1 MKSGRYLKNYLLKR
15 TKMSKLKSK
24 KYYRD
29 LFDKSEWT
37 FEALE
42 EADKLCEI
50 IAKEELNIDIYTNQY
65 EVVTSEQLLDAMSL
79 IGLPISYPHWSFGK
93 NFSQQ
98 QTAYKR
104 GQMGLSYEMIINS
117 NPCISYNMEDNTT
130 CLMLLVIAH
139 AGMGHNH
146 FFKNNYM
153 FKQWTN
159 ADTIVDYMKFA
170 RDYILKCE
178 EIYGPETVE
187 EVLDACHSIQDYG
200 VDKYKKPTKISPE
213 KERKR
218 FLEALEFER
227 KDYNPLWD
235 TIPNYKEKKKKKQRP
250 KKALPQPEEN
260 ILYFIEKNSPSLPI
274 WKREIVRICRK
285 ISQYFYPQAQTK
297 MINEGFATFS
307 HYYIVNSLYDKGYL
321 SEGFM
326 LEFIKHHTGVIT
338 QPAYNSNYYS
348 GINPYTM
355 GFNIFMDIKR
365 ICEDPTEEDK
375 KWFPELIGKD
385 WREEI
390 IYAAANY
397 RDDSFV
403 SQYLSPKV
411 IRDMR
416 LFEVTDIESEKEY
429 SISSIHDEEGYKS
442 IIETLS
448 NQYNRERYLPDIQ
461 VTGFDKNGDRSLVL
475 THNKRNKQKLDEEE
489 ADEVVYN
496 IHQLWNYPVYIV
508 SEDEEGH
515 VDEVSYYG
523 MM

>member
-1 MKSGRYLKNYLLKR
+1 MP
-15 TKMSKLKSK
+15 KLKSK
-24 KYYRD
+24 EYYRN
-29 LFDKSEWT
+29 LFNKSEWT
-37 FEALE
+37 FETLE
-42 EADKLCEI
+42 AADYLCEI

-98 QTAYKR
+98 KTAYKQ

-170 RDYILKCE
+170 RDYIIKCE
-178 EIYGPETVE
+178 EIYGPEEVE
-187 EVLDACHSIQDYG
+187 EVLDACHTIQDYG
-200 VDKYKKPTKISPE
+200 VDKYKKPNTLSPE
-213 KERKR
+213 KEKQR
-218 FLEALEFER
+218 FLDALEFER
-227 KDYNPLWD
+227 KDYDPLWE
-235 TIPNYKEKKKKKQRP
+235 TIPNYKSRKTKRKKSKRTP
-250 KKALPQPEEN
+250 NQPEEN
-260 ILYFIEKNSPSLPI
+260 ILYFIEKNSPSLPT

-285 ISQYFYPQAQTK
+285 VSQYFYPQAQTK

-326 LEFIKHHTGVIT
+326 LEFIKHHSGVIT
-338 QPAYNSNYYS
+338 QPAYNSDYYS

-365 ICEDPTEEDK
+365 MCENPTEEDK
-375 KWFPELIGKD
+375 QWFPELMGKD

-390 IYAAANY
+390 IHAAANY

-416 LFEVTDIESEKEY
+416 LFEVTDNEDDSKLEIT
-429 SISSIHDEEGYKS
+429 SIHDEVGYKNV
-442 IIETLS
+442 IETLS

-461 VTGFDKNGDRSLVL
+461 VTDFDIKGDRSIVL
-475 THNKRNKQKLDEEE
+475 THNLRKGVRLDEEQ

-496 IHQLWNYPVYIV
+496 LWQLWGYPVFLI

-515 VDEVSYYG
+515 VDEISHCG